1 MTSILIHTPANGLIY
16 GAYHD
21 GSIWCQSDDLNPPT
35 HLFQTVD
42 RPTFAGEWGG
52 SVYGSGDEFEADGTA
67 GFFDVFFRPDDV
79 GTFTASIFVDS
90 NGDDMPGEFA
100 GEGYSRESV
109 AATDVDRVVD
119 VALSANDIGIDVDF
133 DNIRGDIKKA
143 TDFNTLVITLLF
155 TDGRASKYQA
165 MDRRGWLGD
174 PAGDTFSS
182 LLWLKFQS
190 KVSEVDLREMERY
203 AAKALNYM
211 VRNNICDRIQ
221 VAASRDGLRQVRLSI
236 KIFIGG
242 DAIKIYV
249 PVWQQVDAGRRD
261 ENN

>member
-1 MTSILIHTPANGLIY
+1 MTSILIHTPAKGLIY

-21 GSIWCQSDDLNPPT
+21 GSIWRQSDDLNTPT

-52 SVYGSGDEFEADGTA
+52 SVYDSGDEFEADGTA
-67 GFFDVFFRPDDV
+67 GVFDVFFRPDDV

-90 NGDDMPGEFA
+90 DGDDIPGDFE
-100 GEGYSRESV
+100 GEGYSRESD
-109 AATDVDRVVD
+109 ADTDVDRVVD
-119 VALSANDIGIDVDF
+119 VALSVNDIDVDF
-133 DNIRGDIKKA
+133 DNIRGDIKMA

-165 MDRRGWLGD
+165 TDRRGWLGD

-182 LLWLKFQS
+182 LLWLKYQS
-190 KVSEVDLREMERY
+190 KLSDVDLREMERY
-203 AAKALNYM
+203 ATKALNYM

-221 VAASRDGLRQVRLSI
+221 VVASRDGLRQVKLSI
-236 KIFIGG
+236 KIFVGG

-249 PVWQQVDAGRRD
+249 PVWQQVDVGGQD